1 MFDYEKFGDSPACLG
16 DDTLDLVGKIGV
28 NEGFGRNEDD
38 ESGVLLQTNNTIISN
53 EECYEKLSELIEND
67 ESTYNRRSTIHN
79 TVYDGITSQ
88 ILCTQGIEVEKCF
101 PARPGRKAFCKTFYS
116 VRIRTQNFV
125 FPTTKSHSFE
135 SASRALEDSLLKNEA
150 TLSHFGRIGCTG

>member
-53 EECYEKLSELIEND
+53 EECYEKLSELIETD

-116 VRIRTQNFV
+116 VSFVGLIFRTRIYLF
-125 FPTTKSHSFE
+125 
-135 SASRALEDSLLKNEA
+135 
-150 TLSHFGRIGCTG
+150 

>member
-28 NEGFGRNEDD
+28 NEGFGINEDD
-38 ESGVLLQTNNTIISN
+38 ESGVLLQTNNTILSN

-67 ESTYNRRSTIHN
+67 ESTYTRRSTIHN

-101 PARPGRKAFCKTFYS
+101 PARNGRKAFCKTFYS
-116 VRIRTQNFV
+116 VSFVGLRSRTRIYLFQVVGNIELYLFQKVRTQN
-125 FPTTKSHSFE
+125 
-135 SASRALEDSLLKNEA
+135 
-150 TLSHFGRIGCTG
+150 